1 MIELDN
7 VGKSYDDGE
16 SFVVREMSLEVAE
29 GETLVLLGASGCG
42 KTTTLRMINRL
53 VEITEGTIRIEG
65 DDITEQDPISL
76 RRSIGYAIQSI
87 GLFPHMSIGE
97 NIGVVPKLLGWDRR
111 QIKQRVNHLLEMVSL
126 EPDTFRDRRPGQLS
140 GGQKQRVGV
149 ARALAADPP
158 IVLMDEPFGALDPLT
173 REQLQNEF
181 LELESEIQ
189 KTIVFVTHDIFEAV
203 KMGDRIAL
211 LQEGSLA
218 QLASPADLVESPANE
233 FVESFLGRHRFQ
245 LSLTTRTL
253 RTIFQQ
259 QEGEAVETKPKD
271 WLSIRA
277 TFVDALD
284 KFKECEKEEL
294 PIFAGKK
301 RVGVLKRQQLADRIA
316 DTLQGK
322 AGGDA

>member
-1 MIELDN
+1 
-7 VGKSYDDGE
+7 
-16 SFVVREMSLEVAE
+16 
-29 GETLVLLGASGCG
+29 
-42 KTTTLRMINRL
+42 
-53 VEITEGTIRIEG
+53 
-65 DDITEQDPISL
+65 
-76 RRSIGYAIQSI
+76 
-87 GLFPHMSIGE
+87 MSIGE
-97 NIGVVPKLLGWDRR
+97 NIAVVPKLLGWDRR